1 MLKTRY
7 IQETCLEETETHF
20 QRAFLTFPK
29 VMFQY
34 IELRV
39 KEHIMKI
46 CKATQDD
53 LPKIL
58 DLQYLAFQS
67 EVKLFKN
74 KEDLP
79 LKQTLDE
86 LTDELNNGVILKL
99 VTEDNAIIGSVRAN
113 TKDGTTHIGKLMVHP
128 DYRCRGLGSKLLTEI
143 ENCFPKTRYELFT
156 ATKSVNNIQLYQ
168 KMGYEIF
175 DKKEIND

>member
-1 MLKTRY
+1 
-7 IQETCLEETETHF
+7 
-20 QRAFLTFPK
+20 
-29 VMFQY
+29 
-34 IELRV
+34 
-39 KEHIMKI
+39 MKI
-46 CKATQDD
+46 CKARKED
-53 LPKIL
+53 LPEIL
-58 DLQYLAFQS
+58 ALQYLAFQS

-74 KEDLP
+74 KDDLP

-99 VTEDNAIIGSVRAN
+99 VSDDNIIIGSVRAK

-128 DYRCRGLGSKLLTEI
+128 DYRCRGLGSRLMTEI

-156 ATKSVNNIQLYQ
+156 ATKSVHNIRRYQ

-175 DKKEIND
+175 DRKEINDELVFVYMQKHP